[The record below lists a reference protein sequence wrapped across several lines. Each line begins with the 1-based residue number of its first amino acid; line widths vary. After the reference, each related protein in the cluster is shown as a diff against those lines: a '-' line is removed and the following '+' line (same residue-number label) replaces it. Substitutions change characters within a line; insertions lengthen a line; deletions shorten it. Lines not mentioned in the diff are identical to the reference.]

1 MMADI
6 QTSNRLVPNRPVP
19 DDSRI
24 PSSDKDLISY
34 VVAFA
39 VPNQKAFALW
49 HPEFLDSS
57 GKLNKTGRAACTQF
71 FNYAKNREYAD
82 AYKRTLAEFLGR
94 KDAEIGDELEELTEE
109 RKEKASKLLML
120 EVIKMIEAGK
130 ISDPEFAKLV
140 TDLAIKMK
148 IIKEDVDRII
158 APIRVLMARCSE
170 CRYRIGVESMV
181 LNGQML
187 DMCAYCKCRNI
198 AEEHGY
204 RFNDGKD
211 LLEIPKEVI
220 DELESKN
227 NVRMEDILSGKVEN

>member
-1 MMADI
+1 MATDRI
-6 QTSNRLVPNRPVP
+6 IPNRPIP
-19 DDSRI
+19 DESKI
-24 PSSDKDLISY
+24 PAADKDLISY
-34 VVAFA
+34 VVAMG
-39 VPNQKAFALW
+39 VPNQVAYARF
-49 HPEFLDSS
+49 HPEFLDAS
-57 GKLNKTGRAACTQF
+57 GKLNKTGRGACTQF
-71 FNYAKNREYAD
+71 FTYAKNKEYAD
-82 AYKRTLAEFLGR
+82 AYRQTLTEFLGR
-94 KDAEIGDELEELTEE
+94 KDAEIVDELEELTEE

-148 IIKEDVDRII
+148 ITKEDVERII
-158 APIRVLMARCSE
+158 APIRVLMTRCSE

-187 DMCAYCKCRNI
+187 DMCAYCRCRKT

-211 LLEIPKEVI
+211 LLEIPKEVV

-227 NVRMEDILSGKVEN
+227 NVKLEDILSNKIDN

>member
-1 MMADI
+1 MANEFIPKRPLNDGDFTAI
-6 QTSNRLVPNRPVP
+6 KANDRDCLSYAVAFSVPNER
-19 DDSRI
+19 
-24 PSSDKDLISY
+24 
-34 VVAFA
+34 
-39 VPNQKAFALW
+39 AFALF
-49 HPEFLDSS
+49 HPEFLDEQ
-57 GKLNKTGRAACTQF
+57 GKLTKAGKSQSKQF
-71 FNYAKNREYAD
+71 FSYAKNKEYAD
-82 AYKRTLAEFLGR
+82 AYRRTLTEFLGR
-94 KDAEIGDELEELTEE
+94 KDAEIVDELEELTEE

-148 IIKEDVDRII
+148 ITKEDVERII
-158 APIRVLMARCSE
+158 APIRVLMTRCSE

-187 DMCAYCKCRNI
+187 DMCAYCKCRKI

-211 LLEIPKEVI
+211 LLEIPKEII

-227 NVRMEDILSGKVEN
+227 NIRLEDILSGKIDN

>member
-1 MMADI
+1 MATDRI
-6 QTSNRLVPNRPVP
+6 TPNRPIP
-19 DDSRI
+19 DESKI
-24 PSSDKDLISY
+24 PAADKDLISY
-34 VVAFA
+34 VVAMG
-39 VPNQKAFALW
+39 VPNQVAYARF
-49 HPEFLDSS
+49 HPEFLDAS
-57 GKLNKTGRAACTQF
+57 GKLNKTGRGACTQF
-71 FNYAKNREYAD
+71 FTYAKNKEYAD
-82 AYKRTLAEFLGR
+82 AYRRTLTEFLGR
-94 KDAEIGDELEELTEE
+94 KDAEIVDELEELTEE

-148 IIKEDVDRII
+148 ITKEDVERII
-158 APIRVLMARCSE
+158 APIRVLMTRCSE

-187 DMCAYCKCRNI
+187 DMCAYCKCRKI

-211 LLEIPKEVI
+211 LLEIPKEII

-227 NVRMEDILSGKVEN
+227 NIRLEDILSGKIDN

>member
-1 MMADI
+1 MAE
-6 QTSNRLVPNRPVP
+6 TERLLPNRPNP
-19 DDSRI
+19 DTSKI
-24 PSSDKDLISY
+24 PASDKDMIAY
-34 VVAFA
+34 IVAFN

-71 FNYAKNREYAD
+71 FNYSKNREYAD
-82 AYKRTLAEFLGR
+82 AYKRTLAEFLER

-148 IIKEDVDRII
+148 LTKDEVERII
-158 APIRVLMARCSE
+158 PPIRVLVERCSR

-187 DMCAYCKCRNI
+187 DMCAYCKCRKI

-220 DELESKN
+220 EDLESKN
-227 NVRMEDILSGKVEN
+227 NVRLEDILSGKVEN

>member
-1 MMADI
+1 MAE
-6 QTSNRLVPNRPVP
+6 TERLLPNRPIL
-19 DDSRI
+19 DDSKI
-24 PSSDKDLISY
+24 PAADKDMLTYSI
-34 VVAFA
+34 AFA

-49 HPEFLDSS
+49 HPEFLDNS

-71 FNYAKNREYAD
+71 FNYSKNREYAD
-82 AYKRTLAEFLGR
+82 AYKRTLAEFLER

-148 IIKEDVDRII
+148 ITKEGVDRII
-158 APIRVLMARCSE
+158 APIRVLMTRCSE
-170 CRYRIGVESMV
+170 CRYRIGVESMM

-187 DMCAYCKCRNI
+187 DMCAYCKCRKI

-211 LLEIPKEVI
+211 LLNIPKEVI

-227 NVRMEDILSGKVEN
+227 NVRMEDILSGKIEN

>member
-1 MMADI
+1 MAADRI
-6 QTSNRLVPNRPVP
+6 IPNRPIP
-19 DDSRI
+19 DEIKI
-24 PSSDKDLISY
+24 PAADKDLISY
-34 VVAFA
+34 VVAMG
-39 VPNQKAFALW
+39 VPNQVAYARF
-49 HPEFLDSS
+49 HPEFLDAS
-57 GKLNKTGRAACTQF
+57 GKLNKTGRGACTQF
-71 FNYAKNREYAD
+71 FTYAKNKEYAD
-82 AYKRTLAEFLGR
+82 AYRRTLTEFLGR
-94 KDAEIGDELEELTEE
+94 KDAEIVDELEELTEE

-148 IIKEDVDRII
+148 ITKEDVERII
-158 APIRVLMARCSE
+158 APIRVLMTRCSE

-187 DMCAYCKCRNI
+187 DMCAYCKCRKI

-220 DELESKN
+220 AELESKN
-227 NVRMEDILSGKVEN
+227 DVKLLDIINGKIDN

>member
-1 MMADI
+1 MATDRI
-6 QTSNRLVPNRPVP
+6 IPNRPIP
-19 DDSRI
+19 DESKI
-24 PSSDKDLISY
+24 PAADKDLISY
-34 VVAFA
+34 VVAMG
-39 VPNQKAFALW
+39 VPNQVAYARF
-49 HPEFLDSS
+49 HPEFLDAS
-57 GKLNKTGRAACTQF
+57 GKLNKTGRGACTQF
-71 FNYAKNREYAD
+71 FTYAKNKEYAD
-82 AYKRTLAEFLGR
+82 AYRRTLTEFLGR
-94 KDAEIGDELEELTEE
+94 KDAEIVDELEELTEE

-148 IIKEDVDRII
+148 ITKEDVERII
-158 APIRVLMARCSE
+158 APIRVLMTRCSE

-187 DMCAYCKCRNI
+187 DMCAYCKCRKI

-211 LLEIPKEVI
+211 LLEIPKEII

-227 NVRMEDILSGKVEN
+227 NIRLEDILSGKIDN

>member
-1 MMADI
+1 MAE
-6 QTSNRLVPNRPVP
+6 TERLLPNRPIP
-19 DDSRI
+19 DESKI
-24 PSSDKDLISY
+24 PAGDKDMLSY
-34 VVAFA
+34 SIAFA

-71 FNYAKNREYAD
+71 FNYSKNREYAD
-82 AYKRTLAEFLGR
+82 AYKRTLTEFLER
-94 KDAEIGDELEELTEE
+94 KDAEISDELEELTEE

-148 IIKEDVDRII
+148 LTKDEVERII
-158 APIRVLMARCSE
+158 PPIRVLMERCSR

-181 LNGQML
+181 LDGKML
-187 DMCAYCKCRNI
+187 DMCAYCKCRKL

-211 LLEIPKEVI
+211 LLEIPKEII

-227 NVRMEDILSGKVEN
+227 NVKMEDILSGKCPN

>member
-1 MMADI
+1 MAE
-6 QTSNRLVPNRPVP
+6 TERLLPNRPIP

-24 PSSDKDLISY
+24 PAADKDMLSY
-34 VVAFA
+34 SIAFA

-82 AYKRTLAEFLGR
+82 AYKRTLAEFLEK
-94 KDAEIGDELEELTEE
+94 KDTEIGDELEELTEE

-148 IIKEDVDRII
+148 LTKDEVERIVP
-158 APIRVLMARCSE
+158 PIRVLVERCSR

-181 LNGQML
+181 LNGEML
-187 DMCAYCKCRNI
+187 DMCAYCKCRKI

-211 LLEIPKEVI
+211 LLDIPKEII

-227 NVRMEDILSGKVEN
+227 NVKMEDILSGRVDN